1 MERMRYAPSPMLAT
15 AKPNMKMHL
24 FTLNHDESVC
34 TSALC
39 KLAIDC
45 VIATHCSSQSSS
57 LDAESLYLAF
67 GWVGVERVLFRDGNS
82 MSSGSSASSCRREG
96 RKSFALIAMSNSR
109 SRGGQQEEGAMR
121 TNEIQNNKTQ
131 QSVLRNA
138 LLREAKNGVF
148 VRTTNTT
155 DTTSKSQTSGDP
167 HSLTISTRSPHLSI
181 QRPLGH
187 STSCRSAARSSSVST
202 FCR

>member
-96 RKSFALIAMSNSR
+96 RKAFALIAMSNSR
-109 SRGGQQEEGAMR
+109 SRSGHR
-121 TNEIQNNKTQ
+121 KK
-131 QSVLRNA
+131 SVLSRYLRGRF
-138 LLREAKNGVF
+138 LLPCSDV
-148 VRTTNTT
+148 VTNNWVIC
-155 DTTSKSQTSGDP
+155 
-167 HSLTISTRSPHLSI
+167 ISTR
-181 QRPLGH
+181 GH
-187 STSCRSAARSSSVST
+187 TGRAP
-202 FCR
+202 